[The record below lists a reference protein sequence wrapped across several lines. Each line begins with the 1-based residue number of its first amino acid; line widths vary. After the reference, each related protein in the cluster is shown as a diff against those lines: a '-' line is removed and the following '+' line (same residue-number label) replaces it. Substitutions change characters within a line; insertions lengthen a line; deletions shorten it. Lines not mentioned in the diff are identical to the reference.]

1 MMDSYA
7 YLHLALSYENPP
19 HFHLANPMGIR
30 WKKLSTR
37 ADRGFLSLAVTLAVL
52 SLAQAAQALV
62 AIGDFGSEVTRIQN
76 RLSELGYFTSNTT
89 GYFGDIT
96 QNAVIQ
102 FQRDNGLVQD
112 GIVGPNTLAALFG
125 TDSPADPTPPVSDRD
140 LIGLGVGDSGP
151 GVTNLQNRLR
161 NLGYFTA
168 NSTGYFGQITRNAVI
183 RFQQDNFISATGLV
197 SEETLALLNQRPV
210 PLPEIGLGPGSTGS
224 AVGGIQRVLR
234 QLGFYRGPITN
245 VFDQA
250 TARAV
255 RNFQIAYG
263 LPPTGRVEAA
273 TQALL
278 VSWGVVVPGTP
289 SVPSFP
295 SNPPNSPPILVV
307 GNRGTAV
314 LLLQRRL
321 QQLGY
326 YTGTVDG
333 IFDESTRRAV
343 IGFQRAYGI
352 PPTGRVDATT
362 QFYLV
367 RVLARTTTV
376 SQIPQVPAV
385 TVSPVRPVVTP
396 SVSLTVGDTG
406 MGVRRIQRRLRE
418 LNFYDGPINGFF
430 DGGTQMAVM
439 RFQQA
444 YNITTT
450 GIVGP
455 TTEAYLFNLNR
466 RIFSYITPSV
476 AAASSDASDTRVE
489 THSAAIAS
497 SDASDTRVET
507 HSAAIAASAAADTP
521 VNVAALQER
530 LKIQGLYSGPIN
542 GLYDALTQSAV
553 AKAKELYGASA
564 EAVLYSG
571 L

>member
-7 YLHLALSYENPP
+7 YLHLALSHENPP

-37 ADRGFLSLAVTLAVL
+37 AYRGFLSLAVTLAVL

-112 GIVGPNTLAALFG
+112 GIVGPNTLAVLFG
-125 TDSPADPTPPVSDRD
+125 TTSPSDPTPPVSDRD
-140 LIGLGVGDSGP
+140 LIGLGVGDRGP
-151 GVTNLQNRLR
+151 GVTTLQNRLR

-168 NSTGYFGQITRNAVI
+168 NSTGYFGRITRSAVI
-183 RFQQDNFISATGLV
+183 RFQQDNFIPATGLV

-210 PLPEIGLGPGSTGS
+210 TLPSNISLGFGSTGL
-224 AVGGIQRVLR
+224 AVGAVQRGLQ

-245 VFDQA
+245 VFDQG

-255 RNFQIAYG
+255 RNFQVAYG
-263 LPPTGRVEAA
+263 LPPTGRVEGT
-273 TQALL
+273 TQTFLGNWG
-278 VSWGVVVPGTP
+278 WGVVVPGTP

-295 SNPPNSPPILVV
+295 SNPPNSSTVLFV
-307 GNRGTAV
+307 GSRGTAV
-314 LLLQRRL
+314 VLLQQRL

-343 IGFQRAYGI
+343 IRCQRAYGI
-352 PPTGRVDATT
+352 EPTGQVGPTT

-367 RVLARTTTV
+367 RVLARPTIF
-376 SQIPQVPAV
+376 SPIPQVPAV
-385 TVSPVRPVVTP
+385 AIRPAVTP

-406 MGVRRIQRRLRE
+406 TGVRRIQRRLRE
-418 LNFYDGPINGFF
+418 LNFYDGPIDGFF
-430 DGGTQMAVM
+430 DGDTQMAVM

-455 TTEAYLFNLNR
+455 TTEAYLFNSNR

-476 AAASSDASDTRVE
+476 AATS
-489 THSAAIAS
+489 SAAAE
-497 SDASDTRVET
+497 TPVEPQ
-507 HSAAIAASAAADTP
+507 SGAIAASAAAETPVEPQSGAIAASAAAETP